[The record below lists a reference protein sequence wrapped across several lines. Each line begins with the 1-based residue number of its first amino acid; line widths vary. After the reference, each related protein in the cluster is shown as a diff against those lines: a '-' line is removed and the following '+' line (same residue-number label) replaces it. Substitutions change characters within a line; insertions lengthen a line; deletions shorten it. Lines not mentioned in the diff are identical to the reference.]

1 MNRDGVQLEPRISMN
16 RHPDRLSVILVS
28 SLRDF
33 NRHYVSLLLF
43 FSENKTGSCD
53 SISTQ
58 AHVLLQLLIRVM
70 HAGAVCCVG
79 SGHDENSLR
88 LLSGASELVLVVAL
102 DWKMRIEQKR
112 KVREILSAVF
122 ADAPA
127 QIS

>member
-1 MNRDGVQLEPRISMN
+1 MN

-33 NRHYVSLLLF
+33 NRHYVSLLFF

-58 AHVLLQLLIRVM
+58 AHVLLQLLITVM

-79 SGHDENSLR
+79 SGQDENSLR
-88 LLSGASELVLVVAL
+88 LLSGASDLVLVVAL

>member
-1 MNRDGVQLEPRISMN
+1 MN

-33 NRHYVSLLLF
+33 NRHYVSLLFF

-79 SGHDENSLR
+79 SE
-88 LLSGASELVLVVAL
+88 LLLVVAL

-127 QIS
+127 QS